1 VEVGQGRVGGVFSFV
16 YPLSMCFSSLYVCF
30 LSFRSLSFL
39 SVSVG
44 RPGGCRGSYRGPS
57 ADCGRSRRTVNR
69 KGLYIISS

>member
-1 VEVGQGRVGGVFSFV
+1 MEVGQGHVF
-16 YPLSMCFSSLYVCF
+16 PLFMCVSCRFAL
-30 LSFRSLSFL
+30 SLSFL

-44 RPGGCRGSYRGPS
+44 RPGGGRGSYRGPS